1 MKYFKFNELKHG
13 SKITLQLPGENPIN
27 GEVVENSNT
36 FFIKCLFNK
45 NDYFGNEIFFTKCGI
60 TDPEQFVRSRKI
72 KGPLSGNFPEVASV
86 EELYKVLHYIEDF
99 YDEMMSDSSTIN
111 RMSKNLLSRINDID
125 KSTKILYEDYI
136 KYISYLWNEL
146 KNPSI
151 IDLYDSS
158 FTYDEEMQEFRSRK
172 INRNNTIYTIRSFSW
187 IEQQDCVF
195 IYLRDDKSHFGLKLY
210 RNRENVSMSDIML
223 LTYVFDMISYLL
235 AEYSYNSVW
244 VKK

>member
-1 MKYFKFNELKHG
+1 MKYFKFNELKSG
-13 SKITLQLPGENPIN
+13 SKVVLQLPGENPIN

-72 KGPLSGNFPEVASV
+72 KGPLSGNFPEVASAK
-86 EELYKVLHYIEDF
+86 ELYKVLHYIEDF
-99 YDEMMSDSSTIN
+99 YDEMMGISSTIS

-158 FTYDEEMQEFRSRK
+158 FTYDEEMQEFVQEKSIGITLFIQLEVSVGLNSK
-172 INRNNTIYTIRSFSW
+172 IA
-187 IEQQDCVF
+187 
-195 IYLRDDKSHFGLKLY
+195 YLYILK
-210 RNRENVSMSDIML
+210 
-223 LTYVFDMISYLL
+223 MINLIL
-235 AEYSYNSVW
+235 D
-244 VKK
+244 

>member
-1 MKYFKFNELKHG
+1 MKYFKFNELKPG
-13 SKITLQLPGENPIN
+13 SKITLQLPNEYPIN
-27 GEVVENSNT
+27 GEVVENSNI
-36 FFIKCLFNK
+36 FFIKYLFNK
-45 NDYFGNEIFFTKCGI
+45 DDYFGNDIFFTKCGI
-60 TDPEQFVRSRKI
+60 KDPIRFLRGHKI
-72 KGPLSGNFPEVASV
+72 KGPLLGEFPEVASA

-99 YDEMMSDSSTIN
+99 YDEMMSISSTIN
-111 RMSKNLLSRINDID
+111 RMSKNLLSGINDIN

-172 INRNNTIYTIRSFSW
+172 INRNNTIYTIRSFGW

-195 IYLRDDKSHFGLKLY
+195 IHLKDDKSHFGLKLY

-223 LTYVFDMISYLL
+223 LAYVFYMISHLL
-235 AEYSYNSVW
+235 EEYSCKSVW

>member
-1 MKYFKFNELKHG
+1 MKYFKFNELKPG
-13 SKITLQLPGENPIN
+13 SKITLQLPNEYPIN

-36 FFIKCLFNK
+36 FFIKYLFNK

-72 KGPLSGNFPEVASV
+72 KGPLSGEFPEVASA
-86 EELYKVLHYIEDF
+86 EELYKMLHYIEEF
-99 YDEMMSDSSTIN
+99 YDETSIYSTIN
-111 RMSKNLLSRINDID
+111 RMSKNLLSGINDIN

-136 KYISYLWNEL
+136 KYISSLWSEL
-146 KNPSI
+146 KSPSI
-151 IDLYDSS
+151 IDLYDPS
-158 FTYDEEMQEFRSRK
+158 FTYDGEMQKFRSRK
-172 INRNNTIYTIRSFSW
+172 INRNNTVYTIKSFSW

-235 AEYSYNSVW
+235 AEYSYKSVW

>member
-1 MKYFKFNELKHG
+1 MKYFKFNELKPG
-13 SKITLQLPGENPIN
+13 SKITLQLPNEYPIN

-36 FFIKCLFNK
+36 FYIKYLFNK
-45 NDYFGNEIFFTKCGI
+45 DDYFGNDIFFTKCGI
-60 TDPEQFVRSRKI
+60 TDPEQFVRARKI

-151 IDLYDSS
+151 IDLYDPS
-158 FTYDEEMQEFRSRK
+158 FTHDEEMQKFRSRK
-172 INRNNTIYTIRSFSW
+172 INRNNTVYTIRSFSW
-187 IEQQDCVF
+187 IEQQDCIF
-195 IYLRDDKSHFGLKLY
+195 IHLKDDKSHFGLKLY

-235 AEYSYNSVW
+235 TEYSCKSVW

>member
-1 MKYFKFNELKHG
+1 MKYFKFNELKSG
-13 SKITLQLPGENPIN
+13 SKVVLQLPGENPIN

-36 FFIKCLFNK
+36 FYIKCLLNK
-45 NDYFGNEIFFTKCGI
+45 NNYFGNGIFFTKCGI
-60 TDPEQFVRSRKI
+60 KDPIRFLRGHKI
-72 KGPLSGNFPEVASV
+72 KGTLLGKFPEVASA

-99 YDEMMSDSSTIN
+99 YDEMMSISSTIN
-111 RMSKNLLSRINDID
+111 RMSKNLLSGINDID

-136 KYISYLWNEL
+136 IYISYLWNEL

-158 FTYDEEMQEFRSRK
+158 FTHDEEMQEFRSRK
-172 INRNNTIYTIRSFSW
+172 INRNNTIYTIRSFGW

-195 IYLRDDKSHFGLKLY
+195 ILLKDDKSHFGLKLY

-223 LTYVFDMISYLL
+223 LAYVFYMISHLL
-235 AEYSYNSVW
+235 EEYSCKSVW

>member
-1 MKYFKFNELKHG
+1 MKYFKFNELKSG
-13 SKITLQLPGENPIN
+13 SKVVLQLPGENPIN

-36 FFIKCLFNK
+36 FFIKYLPNK

-60 TDPEQFVRSRKI
+60 TDPEQFVRARKI
-72 KGPLSGNFPEVASV
+72 KGPLSGVFPEVASV

-99 YDEMMSDSSTIN
+99 YDEMMGISSTIS

-158 FTYDEEMQEFRSRK
+158 FTYDGEMQEFRSRK
-172 INRNNTIYTIRSFSW
+172 INRNNTIYTIRSFGW

-195 IYLRDDKSHFGLKLY
+195 IHLKDDKSHFELKLY

-223 LTYVFDMISYLL
+223 LTYVFDMISHLL
-235 AEYSYNSVW
+235 EEYSYNVW

>member
-1 MKYFKFNELKHG
+1 MKYFKFKALKPG
-13 SKITLQLPGENPIN
+13 SKVVLQLPGENPIN

-36 FFIKCLFNK
+36 FYIRYLFNK
-45 NDYFGNEIFFTKCGI
+45 DDYSGNEIFFTKCGI

-72 KGPLSGNFPEVASV
+72 KGPLSGNFPEVASA

-99 YDEMMSDSSTIN
+99 YDEMMGISSTIS

-158 FTYDEEMQEFRSRK
+158 FTYDGEMQEFRSRK
-172 INRNNTIYTIRSFSW
+172 INRNNTIYTIRSFGW

-195 IYLRDDKSHFGLKLY
+195 IHLKDDKSHFGLKLY

-223 LTYVFDMISYLL
+223 LTYVFDIISHLL
-235 AEYSYNSVW
+235 TEYSYKSVW

>member
-1 MKYFKFNELKHG
+1 MKYFKFNELKSG
-13 SKITLQLPGENPIN
+13 SKVVLQLPGENPIN
-27 GEVVENSNT
+27 GEVVEDSNT

-195 IYLRDDKSHFGLKLY
+195 IHLKDDKSHFGLKLY
-210 RNRENVSMSDIML
+210 RNRENVSISDIML
-223 LTYVFDMISYLL
+223 LTYVFDIISHLL
-235 AEYSYNSVW
+235 EEYSYKSVW

>member
-1 MKYFKFNELKHG
+1 MKYFKFNELKPG
-13 SKITLQLPGENPIN
+13 SKITLQLPNEYPIN
-27 GEVVENSNT
+27 GEVVEIFNI
-36 FFIKCLFNK
+36 FFIKYTGSNTDFV
-45 NDYFGNEIFFTKCGI
+45 NDIFFTKCGI
-60 TDPEQFVRSRKI
+60 TDPEQFVRARKI
-72 KGPLSGNFPEVASV
+72 KGPLSGTFPEVASV

-99 YDEMMSDSSTIN
+99 YDEMISDSSTIN

-151 IDLYDSS
+151 IDLYDPS
-158 FTYDEEMQEFRSRK
+158 FTHDEEMQKFRSRK
-172 INRNNTIYTIRSFSW
+172 INRNNTVYTIRSFG
-187 IEQQDCVF
+187 IEQQDCIF
-195 IYLRDDKSHFGLKLY
+195 IHLKDDKSHFGLKLY

-235 AEYSYNSVW
+235 TEYSCKSVW
-244 VKK
+244 IKK

>member
-1 MKYFKFNELKHG
+1 MKYFKFNELKSG
-13 SKITLQLPGENPIN
+13 SKVVSQLPGENPIN

-172 INRNNTIYTIRSFSW
+172 INRNNTIYTIRSFGW

-195 IYLRDDKSHFGLKLY
+195 IHLKDDKSHFELKLY

-223 LTYVFDMISYLL
+223 LTYVFYIISHLL
-235 AEYSYNSVW
+235 EEYSYKSIW

>member
-1 MKYFKFNELKHG
+1 MKYFKFNELKPG
-13 SKITLQLPGENPIN
+13 SKITLQLPNEHPIN
-27 GEVVENSNT
+27 GEVVEIFNI
-36 FFIKCLFNK
+36 FFIKYTGSNTDFN
-45 NDYFGNEIFFTKCGI
+45 NDIFFTKCGI
-60 TDPEQFVRSRKI
+60 TDPEQFVRARKI

-99 YDEMMSDSSTIN
+99 YDEMISDSSTIN

-158 FTYDEEMQEFRSRK
+158 FTHDEEMQKFRSRK
-172 INRNNTIYTIRSFSW
+172 INRNNTVYTIRSFG
-187 IEQQDCVF
+187 IEQKDCIF
-195 IYLRDDKSHFGLKLY
+195 IHLKDDKSHFGLKLY

-235 AEYSYNSVW
+235 TEYSCKSVW

>member
-1 MKYFKFNELKHG
+1 MKYFKFNELKSG
-13 SKITLQLPGENPIN
+13 SKVVLQLPGENPIN

-195 IYLRDDKSHFGLKLY
+195 IHLKDDKSHFGLKLY

-223 LTYVFDMISYLL
+223 LTYVFDIISHLL
-235 AEYSYNSVW
+235 EEYSYKSVW

>member
-13 SKITLQLPGENPIN
+13 SKITLQLPNECPIN

-146 KNPSI
+146 KNPLI

-187 IEQQDCVF
+187 VEQQDYVF
-195 IYLRDDKSHFGLKLY
+195 IHLKDDKSHFGLKLY
-210 RNRENVSMSDIML
+210 RNRENVSMSDIIL
-223 LTYVFDMISYLL
+223 LTYVFYIISHLL
-235 AEYSYNSVW
+235 EEYSYKSVW